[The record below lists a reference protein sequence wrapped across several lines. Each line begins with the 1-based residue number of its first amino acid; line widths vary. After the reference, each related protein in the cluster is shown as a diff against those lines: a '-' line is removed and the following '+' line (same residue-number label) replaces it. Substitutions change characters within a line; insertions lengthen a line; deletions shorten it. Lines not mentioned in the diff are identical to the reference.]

1 MQVIPTE
8 IDGWERKEYLP
19 KLLRFANAM
28 TYGRITLW
36 RKDGLVIE
44 EYAIS
49 EQKWQH
55 SETPTKRGLIFHPNT
70 YTVKEYIN
78 RYGEVIRVLE
88 CNTCEANP
96 ELRKDIRTGKYYT
109 TCPSSMIPAEIEDG
123 DKQPGL
129 NMKFYA
135 GRMYA
140 SPQAALLAWN
150 RAQKRLKD
158 KS

>member
-19 KLLRFANAM
+19 KLLRFANAVM
-28 TYGRITLW
+28 YGRITLW
-36 RKDGLVIE
+36 RKNGIVIE

-49 EQKWQH
+49 EQRWQPG
-55 SETPTKRGLIFHPNT
+55 ETPTKRGLEFHPNT

-78 RYGEVIRVLE
+78 NYGEVIRVLE
-88 CNTCEANP
+88 CNTCEAHP

-109 TCPSSMIPAEIEDG
+109 TCPSSMIPSEIEDG
-123 DKQPGL
+123 DTHPGL
-129 NMKFYA
+129 NEKFYA

-150 RAQKRLKD
+150 RAQKTAKR
-158 KS
+158 